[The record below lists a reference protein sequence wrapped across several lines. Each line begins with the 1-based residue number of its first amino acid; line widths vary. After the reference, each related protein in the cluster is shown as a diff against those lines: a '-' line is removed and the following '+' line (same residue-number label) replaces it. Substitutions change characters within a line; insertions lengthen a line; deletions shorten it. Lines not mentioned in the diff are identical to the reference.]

1 MLEFYIL
8 NNVID
13 CMESTGST
21 YKLVSFSVDQDFV
34 EEINKDNKTSYT
46 LPDLEKAADKC
57 LAHEWIAHTAMGAGK
72 YGHLGITPKGIGAA
86 RSKKKA
92 EELKA
97 SRSFLKKAS
106 DVIED
111 HKGILIFLGSALALA
126 TFILKVMSDK

>member
-1 MLEFYIL
+1 
-8 NNVID
+8 
-13 CMESTGST
+13 MESTGST